1 MQAWVIALLVGIPVL
16 ATVVN
21 VAVLK
26 AWGSPEDHGRAFFP
40 RAVVVV
46 SLVLAEFSVL
56 LLPLDVGARS
66 ASIFGNVG
74 CGFWNGECANDQDLL
89 SVWIGLYITIA
100 SFVIFIIPFAIL
112 FYEAWEYKLGDGGKS
127 TDSTTSCKEQCCSAL
142 RWQFVFSFVGC
153 VILLILYAVFNKVSI
168 PINSFPVSSTAAFA
182 PMAGTATSPLE
193 GYDPRASFTVFKMTD
208 AHVMRKPDLV
218 NMEMAVTFLIY
229 LVACIS
235 WLGSWFFVIFAGV
248 GVVYLPVDMIR
259 AWKNRPRPLD
269 LEALAKEKKAVVE
282 RAGHLLE
289 VAKMAKEDLL
299 KSKRTGAKRSRT
311 LDKKNFNTLKVGTHN
326 LEVKAEHLQLC
337 LEITKDLEPTFMNT
351 LMPWFNLF
359 FGVIGCIV
367 SFLWVLQVCM
377 YILPRAI
384 DSAMGNPHSHA
395 GIPFLNQYLQM
406 LDQSVPFFGV
416 LTIAILVFWLQ
427 LCMVKGVFVLGLRI
441 FVIGIHPMKYGK
453 TLANSFLVNVSI
465 VLLSSPSLIA
475 FCCEAFESYT
485 RSTDA
490 SMIFSVQIR
499 YMQFFRPFYDMG
511 IFTFTF
517 LGFAVLALFWKT
529 FQLCCPKCLWCCP
542 CDRGEREVDEERF
555 KVAMKKLR
563 KAK

>member
-1 MQAWVIALLVGIPVL
+1 MQAWVIALLVGIPLL
-16 ATVVN
+16 ATAVN
-21 VAVLK
+21 ISVLK
-26 AWGSPEDHGRAFFP
+26 MWGSPEDHGRAFFP
-40 RAVVVV
+40 RATVVI

-66 ASIFGNVG
+66 PSIFGNVG
-74 CGFWNGECANDQDLL
+74 CGYWNGECGNNQELVN
-89 SVWIGLYITIA
+89 VWIGLYIVIA
-100 SFVIFIIPFAIL
+100 AFVIVIIPFAIL

-127 TDSTTSCKEQCCSAL
+127 TDTTTSCKEQCCSAL

-153 VILLILYAVFNKVSI
+153 IILLILYAVFNKVSI
-168 PINSFPVSSTAAFA
+168 PINSFRVSPKDFS
-182 PMAGTATSPLE
+182 AG
-193 GYDPRASFTVFKMTD
+193 YNPRSSFTVVTVTD

-235 WLGSWFFVIFAGV
+235 WLGSWFFVVFAGV
-248 GVVYLPVDMIR
+248 GIVYLPVDMIR
-259 AWKNRPRPLD
+259 AWKNRPKPLD
-269 LEALAKEKKAVVE
+269 LETLAKEKKALVE

-289 VAKMAKEDLL
+289 VAKLQKEDLL
-299 KSKRTGAKRSRT
+299 KSKRTGSKRSKTVDR
-311 LDKKNFNTLKVGTHN
+311 KNFNTLKVGTHH
-326 LEVKAEHLQLC
+326 LETKAEHLQLC

-351 LMPWFNLF
+351 CMPWFNLL
-359 FGVIGCIV
+359 FGILGCII
-367 SFLWVLQVCM
+367 SLLWILQICM

-384 DSAMGNPHSHA
+384 ESAMGNPHSNA
-395 GIPFLNQYLQM
+395 GILFLNQYLQM
-406 LDQSVPFFGV
+406 LDTSIPFFGV

-427 LCMVKGVFVLGLRI
+427 LCMIKGVFVLGLRI

-475 FCCEAFESYT
+475 FCCDAFASYT

-490 SMIFSVQIR
+490 SLIFSVQIR

-517 LGFAVLALFWKT
+517 LGFAVLSLLWKT
-529 FQLCCPKCLWCCP
+529 FQMCCPGCLWCCP
-542 CDRGEREVDEERF
+542 CERGEREVDEERF
-555 KVAMKKLR
+555 KVAMKKLQ